1 MKNVWLENSICQ
13 HRCFWMPISLIQYRV
28 TRQIETTL
36 LEVASVVSDKYVL
49 SPELASPHLFLLS
62 ITQFESQPGS
72 VLLSTPLVFNYPI
85 NSPCFLTRTQSQF
98 TFCLWRCSFTTYI
111 FNSFLDCY
119 SNLYEFDRCP
129 DQNES
134 VCNTWRSSSIAIKR
148 AHSPLIA
155 RLSSV
160 TQWCNCLFLKEAA
173 EEEEDS

>member
-1 MKNVWLENSICQ
+1 M
-13 HRCFWMPISLIQYRV
+13 
-28 TRQIETTL
+28 
-36 LEVASVVSDKYVL
+36 
-49 SPELASPHLFLLS
+49 
-62 ITQFESQPGS
+62 
-72 VLLSTPLVFNYPI
+72 LLSTPLVFYYLI

-98 TFCLWRCSFTTYI
+98 TFCFGRCWFQVTTYI

-119 SNLYEFDRCP
+119 SNLYEFDSCP

-155 RLSSV
+155 RLSCV

-173 EEEEDS
+173 EEEEDLYGRGSNCWPRRGVDAGGGGGDEEEHTMDIVSVVRGQTVQVVVLKM